1 MLPLLLAAGLLG
13 AGSFGQKWLKQRDE
27 EDLAQKYRGLLGQA
41 GADNMG
47 PPTEGG
53 QMGHSPGS
61 GLLADPNDPTR
72 QLQFA
77 AGVLGLPGQTQRG
90 LSMLDSAFGRA
101 QQAGQFKASQGQQ
114 QAQFDAA
121 QTRQAEQFGQ
131 SFGLQKD
138 QFANQQAQQE
148 RQAQQWLEE
157 FTKRTQ
163 DTAFQQQMARDQLA
177 VSRGHLSL
185 AQSEAATK
193 AGANGGL
200 PALEKGWTYV
210 PSASGIVA
218 APIPG
223 TADFSKAMAGG
234 QGLRDADARVSEF
247 MDLLGG
253 KEIETRG
260 GKKMRTGGTGTELW
274 GEGAAKLSTLRGGI
288 IADVAKLRDMGVL
301 QQGELENIE
310 KQLPDPTSWTGPMQN
325 NKSTLAAYKALQD
338 QIKVKQANYVKA
350 HPWMVP
356 PPPAGFTP
364 R

>member
-41 GADNMG
+41 GGDTMG

-53 QMGHSPGS
+53 AMGYQPGA

-77 AGVLGLPGQTQRG
+77 SGVLGIPGQTQRG

-101 QQAGQFKASQGQQ
+101 QQAGQFKQSQGQQ
-114 QAQFDAA
+114 QAQFDAT

-131 SFGLQKD
+131 TFGLAKD
-138 QFANQQAQQE
+138 QFANQQQQQAT
-148 RQAQQWLEE
+148 QAQQWLEE
-157 FTKRTQ
+157 FNRRTA
-163 DTAFQQQMARDQLA
+163 DTAFQQKMQQQQLA
-177 VSRGHLSL
+177 VSQGHLNL
-185 AQSEAATK
+185 AKQTAENK

-223 TADFSKAMAGG
+223 TADFSKAVAGG
-234 QGLRDADARVSEF
+234 QGLRDADARVTEF

-253 KEIETRG
+253 KEYETKAG
-260 GKKMRTGGTGTELW
+260 NKMRAGGTGTELW
-274 GEGAAKLSTLRGGI
+274 GEGAAKLGTLRGGI

-310 KQLPDPTSWTGPMQN
+310 KQLPDPTSWTGPLQN
-325 NKSTLAAYKALQD
+325 NNSTLAAYKALQD
-338 QIKVKQANYVKA
+338 QIKTKTANYIKA
-350 HPWMVP
+350 HPWLVP
-356 PPPAGFTP
+356 PPPPGFKP